1 MLQIYL
7 FGKFCVQ
14 REGHVVAGFEARR
27 VQELF
32 CYLLLN
38 RCHPCSREVLA
49 SLFWGDCLTAQSK
62 KNLRQ
67 ILWKLQSAL
76 KTETKPDTK
85 GVVYADADQL
95 QINMNADFWLDVD
108 IFEQTWNKVKRVQGK
123 DLGTTDVQRLR
134 NAIVLHQ
141 GGLLEG
147 NYEDWC
153 LRERERLLNICIA
166 MLDKLMEYSEVHREY
181 EAGLAYGTRILSYDR
196 THESTHRWLMRLY
209 YLLGDRT
216 AALKQ
221 YQHCKTILNEDLC
234 AQPDRHTQALYQQIL
249 ADRLEP
255 LAAAETSAVTAN
267 REIAFLSN
275 ILGDLKQIQV
285 VQVDLLHQ
293 VQHNIQII
301 EQTLRGDLSSLE
313 ETRKRVVSFA
323 ESNHI

>member
-14 REGHVVAGFEARR
+14 REGHIVAGFEARR

-38 RCHPCSREVLA
+38 RHRPCSREVLT
-49 SLFWGDCLTAQSK
+49 SLLWEDCSTAQSK

-67 ILWKLQSAL
+67 VLWQLRSAL
-76 KTETKPDTK
+76 KTEMKLDTK
-85 GVVYADADQL
+85 GILYADAKQL
-95 QINMNADFWLDVD
+95 QIHLKADLWLDVD
-108 IFEQTWNKVKRVQGK
+108 VFEETWNKLKRVQGK
-123 DLGTTDVQRLR
+123 DLDAAGVQMLR

-153 LRERERLLNICIA
+153 LSERERLLNICLA

-181 EAGLAYGTRILSYDR
+181 EAGLAYGMRILNYDR
-196 THESTHRWLMRLY
+196 TRESTHRWLMRLY

-216 AALKQ
+216 EALKQ
-221 YQHCKTILNEDLC
+221 YQHCKAILNEDLC

-249 ADRLEP
+249 ADQLDP
-255 LAAAETSAVTAN
+255 ASAAETSVVSAHT
-267 REIAFLSN
+267 EIAFLAN
-275 ILGDLKQIQV
+275 ILGDLKQIQA
-285 VQVDLLHQ
+285 VQTDLLRK

-313 ETRKRVVSFA
+313 ETSQRLDSLA
-323 ESNHI
+323 ESTRT